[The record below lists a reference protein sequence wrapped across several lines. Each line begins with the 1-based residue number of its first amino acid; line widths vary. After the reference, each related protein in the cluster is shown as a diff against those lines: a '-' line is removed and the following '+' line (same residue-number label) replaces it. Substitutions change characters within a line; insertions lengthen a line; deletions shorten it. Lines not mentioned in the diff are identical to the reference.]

1 MVATVLSHEAVG
13 FHISGYFDW
22 IHVLFSFLFIFL
34 QTLILWWLVADWFT
48 IDNHNVSTT
57 KAFPHTSHPILSYV
71 IDLHRRQL
79 NNSRTS
85 HHQPLVL

>member
-22 IHVLFSFLFIFL
+22 IHVLFSFLFIFFANPHSV
-34 QTLILWWLVADWFT
+34 VACWFT
-48 IDNHNVSTT
+48 IDNHNVSTR
-57 KAFPHTSHPILSYV
+57 KAFPHTSHPILSYF